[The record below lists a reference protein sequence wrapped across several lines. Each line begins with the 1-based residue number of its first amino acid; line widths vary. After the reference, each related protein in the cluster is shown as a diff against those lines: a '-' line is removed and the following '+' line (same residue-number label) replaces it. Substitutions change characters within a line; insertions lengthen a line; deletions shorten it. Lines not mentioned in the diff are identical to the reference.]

1 LISIK
6 DGFLAGLVLAV
17 VVVEPIGRG
26 GAGGSRRDGVRE
38 ASARAEN
45 RASRRVM
52 EKLGMPL
59 QKSEHHEAGEEAHYA
74 VSRWEF
80 LARPSSQAGFRKAT
94 VLEVKGI
101 GRE

>member
-38 ASARAEN
+38 IPGGS
-45 RASRRVM
+45 
-52 EKLGMPL
+52 
-59 QKSEHHEAGEEAHYA
+59 
-74 VSRWEF
+74 
-80 LARPSSQAGFRKAT
+80 
-94 VLEVKGI
+94 
-101 GRE
+101 